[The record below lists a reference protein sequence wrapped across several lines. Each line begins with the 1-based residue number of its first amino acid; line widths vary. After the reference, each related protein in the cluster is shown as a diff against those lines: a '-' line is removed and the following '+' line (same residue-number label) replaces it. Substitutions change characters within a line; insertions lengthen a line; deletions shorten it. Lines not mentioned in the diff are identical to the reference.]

1 MSAEAIIDHLVK
13 FLGVDV
19 GVSFIDAN
27 RPSQVVLYRPD
38 GLSDGFVRQAYEAF
52 EKTDPKIASDIERVL
67 VSFET
72 SFGRTQRG
80 VDIRGRERRFPSA
93 TVGAAAS

>member
-1 MSAEAIIDHLVK
+1 MSAEAIRNHCLK

-19 GVSFIDAN
+19 GVSFIDAD

-38 GLSDGFVRQAYEAF
+38 GLSDGSVKQAFEAF

-72 SFGRTQRG
+72 SFGKTQCG
-80 VDIRGRERRFPSA
+80 VDIRSRERRFPSA